1 MPIDYM
7 DEEPLVD
14 TIMES
19 TVNVCTSDNWV
30 SRLNDRERHKKMEEI
45 CGTESGQRAIENK
58 INYFRRK
65 IRFLQEF
72 QDETTSMDI

>member
-45 CGTESGQRAIENK
+45 CNSGAGQKAIKNK
-58 INYFRRK
+58 IAYFQKK
-65 IRFLQEF
+65 IQFLEEYL
-72 QDETTSMDI
+72 DEK